1 MREEDLKK
9 LSAGRK
15 RRKSLRT
22 ALTEDY
28 AKQHFGE
35 DAKVDKKTGSYIIKD
50 ALGNQAVASNV
61 LEPLS
66 PTKCII
72 ADLAASGMNAVEIAK
87 AMHTTNSR
95 GQGKGKTTSAS
106 YYRKVLKDPRVRER
120 IEKSISSQTEDA
132 RAIIESTVKDAAHN
146 IADAVREG
154 DLKESRFVLGT
165 VGISEKRQS
174 TSNVNIDFGSWL
186 SSIENTKAIHNIEHR
201 EITMDAEYDETKDDS
216 GRL

>member
-1 MREEDLKK
+1 MREDQLEDLAK
-9 LSAGRK
+9 GRK
-15 RRKSLRT
+15 SRKSLRT
-22 ALTEDY
+22 SLTEDY

-35 DAKVDKKTGSYIIKD
+35 DAQVDKSTGSYMIKD
-50 ALGNQAVASNV
+50 TKGNKAVASNV

-72 ADLAASGMNAVEIAK
+72 ADLAASGMNAVEIAN
-87 AMHTTNSR
+87 AMHKQGSR

-120 IEKSISSQTEDA
+120 IENSISSHTEEA
-132 RAIIESTVKDAAHN
+132 RAIINSTVRDAAHN

-165 VGISEKRQS
+165 VGINEKKES
-174 TSNVNIDFGSWL
+174 TSNINLDFGSWL
-186 SSIENTKAIHNIEHR
+186 SSTENTKQIHNIEHR
-201 EITMDAEYDETKDDS
+201 EITTDAQYDESKDDS